1 MEKLSIIA
9 LPQFEKELKQL
20 AKKHTSIDKDFER
33 FLKEVSENPF
43 TGTKLGNNCF
53 KVRMD
58 IKSKRAGKRGGARV
72 ITCVKLISTKLY
84 LVSIFD
90 KADRESISKEEIDL
104 ILKKSGII

>member
-1 MEKLSIIA
+1 MENLNIIA

-33 FLKEVSENPF
+33 LLKIISDNPF
-43 TGTKLGNNCF
+43 AGTKLGNNCF

-90 KADRESISKEEIDL
+90 KADRESISKEEINL
-104 ILKKSGII
+104 ILQKSGIL